1 MSARSIEEV
10 IEELGQ
16 VVARCRSEGSAA
28 GYFPALYRRVTLGVR
43 DWIREGR
50 FDDGARME
58 RLDVVFA
65 DRYLDAWRG
74 WREGEAV
81 TRSWA
86 VAFEATRDWAPTT
99 LQHLLLGINAHINLD
114 LGIAA
119 AEVSPPGELAALGDD
134 FGRINELLA
143 SMVDDVQ
150 ERLAE
155 VWPLLRVLDWASGR
169 DDEATVNFSMAR
181 ARDAAWGFAHRLAA
195 RPRAEWPEV
204 IEGADTLVAA
214 IGSRVRRPGPLLG
227 TLTRLVRLGEL
238 RSRARV
244 IDLLS

>member
-16 VVARCRSEGSAA
+16 VVAGCRNEGSAA

-74 WREGEAV
+74 GESV

-99 LQHLLLGINAHINLD
+99 LQHLL
-114 LGIAA
+114 
-119 AEVSPPGELAALGDD
+119 
-134 FGRINELLA
+134 
-143 SMVDDVQ
+143 
-150 ERLAE
+150 
-155 VWPLLRVLDWASGR
+155 
-169 DDEATVNFSMAR
+169 
-181 ARDAAWGFAHRLAA
+181 
-195 RPRAEWPEV
+195 
-204 IEGADTLVAA
+204 
-214 IGSRVRRPGPLLG
+214 
-227 TLTRLVRLGEL
+227 TRLVRLGEL
-238 RSRARV
+238 QSRARV